1 MTKYGLRVR
10 NFCGAGK
17 VFCRYLDIFFNSL
30 SNIEKMNIAIN
41 IL

>member
-1 MTKYGLRVR
+1 MVSEWEIFPEPEKYFV
-10 NFCGAGK
+10 
-17 VFCRYLDIFFNSL
+17 VISISSSNSL

>member
-10 NFCGAGK
+10 NISGAGK
-17 VFCRYLDIFFNSL
+17 IFCRYLDIFNSL
-30 SNIEKMNIAIN
+30 RNIENMNIAIN

>member
-10 NFCGAGK
+10 NISGAGK
-17 VFCRYLDIFFNSL
+17 IFCRYLDTFFNSL
-30 SNIEKMNIAIN
+30 RNIENMNIAIN

>member
-10 NFCGAGK
+10 HLS
-17 VFCRYLDIFFNSL
+17 FCRYLDIFFNSL
-30 SNIEKMNIAIN
+30 SNIEYMNIAMN